1 MTKKLTFIFSMIL
14 SGLLTVVILINIG
27 SQIRWDKVPVIKYFV
42 LQINLYPADF
52 DAQYLDEPIKWY
64 ELDEEPEDFEGNGY
78 GRWFAI
84 NPYTKRMLKNYM
96 RENNLGIVPDEWID
110 LQITSNFEECL
121 EIFEFVELSEEERTP
136 ISRISTLEFLLII
149 FSILSVT
156 SWMLYFIFKYR
167 C

>member
-1 MTKKLTFIFSMIL
+1 MAKKLTFIFSMIL

-27 SQIRWDKVPVIKYFV
+27 SQIRWDKIPVIKHFV
-42 LQINLYPADF
+42 LQINLYPAAF

-64 ELDEEPEDFEGNGY
+64 QLDEEPEDFEGNGY

-96 RENNLGIVPDEWID
+96 RENNLGIVPDEWCD
-110 LQITSNFEECL
+110 LEINSNFEECL
-121 EIFEFVELSEEERTP
+121 ETFEFVELSEEERAP
-136 ISRISTLEFLLII
+136 VSKFSVFEILLII
-149 FSILSVT
+149 FSILSIT
-156 SWMLYFIFKYR
+156 SWIVYFIFRRR

>member
-1 MTKKLTFIFSMIL
+1 M
-14 SGLLTVVILINIG
+14 
-27 SQIRWDKVPVIKYFV
+27 
-42 LQINLYPADF
+42 
-52 DAQYLDEPIKWY
+52 
-64 ELDEEPEDFEGNGY
+64 
-78 GRWFAI
+78 WFAI

-96 RENNLGIVPDEWID
+96 RENNLGIVPDEWCD
-110 LQITSNFEECL
+110 LEINSNFEECL

-136 ISRISTLEFLLII
+136 VSKFSVFEILLII

>member
-1 MTKKLTFIFSMIL
+1 
-14 SGLLTVVILINIG
+14 
-27 SQIRWDKVPVIKYFV
+27 
-42 LQINLYPADF
+42 
-52 DAQYLDEPIKWY
+52 
-64 ELDEEPEDFEGNGY
+64 
-78 GRWFAI
+78 
-84 NPYTKRMLKNYM
+84 M